1 MNKSMILP
9 FPQRSQSMNDGLCD
23 VLIVED
29 DGMQCLEMSGF
40 LRRAQLTVESA
51 PDGATAI
58 ARARILRPKV
68 VLLDY
73 NLPDMTGVQVAEQ
86 LRALLPNA
94 SILMMSGRIDG
105 LSEKVLADLGVT
117 VFVNKPVP
125 LGPLRQAVVKLVRG
139 SDGGSP
145 RPQPGWLTAGVG
157 GTRR

>member
-1 MNKSMILP
+1 MLIPFPDRRKSM
-9 FPQRSQSMNDGLCD
+9 SDGLCD

-40 LRRAQLTVESA
+40 LRRAGLSVESA
-51 PDGATAI
+51 PDGTQAV
-58 ARARILRPKV
+58 ARARFLRPKV

-73 NLPDMTGVQVAEQ
+73 NLPDMTGVQTAEQ
-86 LRALLPNA
+86 LRAILPSA

-105 LSEKVLADLGVT
+105 LSEKTLADLGIT

-125 LGPLRQAVVKLVRG
+125 LGALRQAVVKLVRG
-139 SDGGSP
+139 SDSSP
-145 RPQPGWLTAGVG
+145 KSKPGWLTAGVG